1 MPTGNPAFVFIMLGN
16 EYILN
21 RLLFCSNRKVEF
33 LEDFGTSVDDIS
45 TAQDE
50 YQKLAQ
56 KLQNDRQAKAAAQM
70 AQQQASATN
79 ASTETT

>member
-1 MPTGNPAFVFIMLGN
+1 MHEWISD
-16 EYILN
+16 Y
-21 RLLFCSNRKVEF
+21 RKVEF
-33 LEDFGTSVDDIS
+33 LEDFGSNVDEIA

-56 KLQNDRQAKAAAQM
+56 KLQTDRQAKAAAQL

-79 ASTETT
+79 ASTDTRYRFSMPNKFMIETCLNTI

>member
-1 MPTGNPAFVFIMLGN
+1 MN
-16 EYILN
+16 
-21 RLLFCSNRKVEF
+21 
-33 LEDFGTSVDDIS
+33 VDEIA

-70 AQQQASATN
+70 AQQQANATN
-79 ASTETT
+79 ASTDAR

>member
-1 MPTGNPAFVFIMLGN
+1 MSVCPQVILLSGVFQFN
-16 EYILN
+16 TN
-21 RLLFCSNRKVEF
+21 TNNFFPNNRKVEF
-33 LEDFGTSVDDIS
+33 LEDFGTSVDEVS
-45 TAQDE
+45 VAQDE

-79 ASTETT
+79 ATTETR

>member
-1 MPTGNPAFVFIMLGN
+1 LRIGNVVLFISTEIKVNLI
-16 EYILN
+16 Y
-21 RLLFCSNRKVEF
+21 CSCLNRKVEF
-33 LEDFGTSVDDIS
+33 LEDFGMNVDEIS

-79 ASTETT
+79 ASTDAR